1 MKRII
6 SSGELLIDFIPKEKG
21 KKIKDIETFIKKPG
35 GAPANVCVQAAKLGA
50 PAKFI
55 GQVGKDGFG
64 DFLKTK
70 LIENNI
76 DVTHLY
82 QTEHASTALAFVT
95 LTHEGEREF
104 VFYRD
109 PSADQLLNSNQVNQ
123 IDCTNSIFHFCS
135 LSLDDYPLRDAIRD
149 LLVNNKVNNNL
160 VSFDPNL
167 RLSLFKNHKAYQKV
181 IIDFMAYTD
190 ILKVSDDELS
200 FITKKDNEYDAINY
214 LFNLGIK
221 YLIITRGK
229 DGVTFI
235 DKNRTLHQNGFKVK
249 VKDTTGAG
257 DSWIGAFLAQIANID
272 TLDDYSDEQILD
284 ILNFANAAAAITTT
298 SIGAISAL
306 PSASEVDSFIKKHNS
321 RKHRN

>member
-6 SSGELLIDFIPKEKG
+6 SCGELLIDFIPKEKG
-21 KKIKDIETFIKKPG
+21 KKIKDIDAFIKKPG

-64 DFLKTK
+64 DFLKQT
-70 LIENNI
+70 LTDHQV
-76 DVTHLY
+76 DVNHLY
-82 QTEHASTALAFVT
+82 QTEHANTALAFVT
-95 LTHEGEREF
+95 LSHEGERDF
-104 VFYRD
+104 IFYRN
-109 PSADQLLNSNQVNQ
+109 PSADQILNSSQVNH
-123 IDCTNSIFHFCS
+123 IDVDNSIFHFCS

-149 LLVNNKVNNNL
+149 LLVTNKVNNNL

-190 ILKVSDDELS
+190 ILKVSDDELT

-235 DKNRTLHQNGFKVK
+235 DKNRTLHQKGFKVK
-249 VKDTTGAG
+249 VVDTTGAG
-257 DSWIGAFLAQIANID
+257 DSWIGAFLSQIANQDLID
-272 TLDDYSDEQILD
+272 DLSDEQVLEILK
-284 ILNFANAAAAITTT
+284 FSNAAAAITTT
-298 SIGAISAL
+298 KHGAISAL
-306 PSASEVDSFIKKHNS
+306 PSYEDVLRFIKKHNLE
-321 RKHRN
+321 KHMN